1 MTPVAQSVNINL
13 TFLSGKESKKT
24 IDHSFLACSHHSVM
38 VGAFGFVEDSAKCL
52 IVGLGGGALPSF
64 IQTHLKNVS
73 FDENVVK
80 HFNDI

>member
-1 MTPVAQSVNINL
+1 MAPVAQSVNINF

-38 VGAFGFVEDSAKCL
+38 IGAFGFVEDSAKCL

-73 FDENVVK
+73 SDENVVK
-80 HFNDI
+80 HFSDI

>member
-1 MTPVAQSVNINL
+1 MDQTSLEPPVNTKFI
-13 TFLSGKESKKT
+13 FLSGKESKKT

-38 VGAFGFVEDSAKCL
+38 VGAFGFVDDSAKCL

-73 FDENVVK
+73 FVENIRT
-80 HFNDI
+80 FQ